1 MNPHDAGTDLTGPA
15 GIHGGDIYRNQ
26 VILDFSVNVNPL
38 GIPEAVKAA
47 LHKAVENCDRYPDI
61 AGEELK
67 RSVGKMLEVP
77 EEYLLFGNGASELL
91 MACVHGIRPK
101 RTVIPVPSFY
111 GYEYAAGAASGEIVY
126 YGMRE
131 ENGFRL
137 GEEFFSV
144 LTQDTGLLFIAN
156 PGNPFGTLMSREYL
170 RKLLSYCRERGIYV
184 VLDECFIEFCEENS
198 SLVDGIEEHENLIL
212 VRAFTKIFAIPGVR
226 IGYLIC
232 SDRQLLERIA
242 GQLPEWNLSVFAQ
255 AAGRA
260 CAVQKEFLL
269 KTAGYVAK
277 ERQFLAQGL
286 KKSGIRVVSGEANF
300 LLVYTRANL
309 YEKLLEKGI
318 LIRDCENYRGLS
330 KGFYRIAVKSREE
343 NELLLKA
350 IEECAG
356 EG

>member
-1 MNPHDAGTDLTGPA
+1 MEGIQ

-26 VILDFSVNVNPL
+26 VTLDFSVNVNPL